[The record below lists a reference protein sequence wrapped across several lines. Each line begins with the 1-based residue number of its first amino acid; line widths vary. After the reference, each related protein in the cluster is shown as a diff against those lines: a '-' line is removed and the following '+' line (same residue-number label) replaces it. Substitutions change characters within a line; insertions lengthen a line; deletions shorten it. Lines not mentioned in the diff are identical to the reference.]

1 MAKQHEV
8 AADWREVSPDTLPT
22 ETRRLYDEYKEAQR
36 FAASQREAF
45 ESAMSDIAALP
56 SGSRLAFG
64 YRFGKLSIAVIP
76 DDKPAKRPVAA
87 PASLADFL
95 RCAALTGARS

>member
-8 AADWREVSPDTLPT
+8 QADWREVSPDTLPDDI
-22 ETRRLYDEYKEAQR
+22 RRLYDDYKEAQR
-36 FAASQREAF
+36 YAASQREAF
-45 ESAMSDIAALP
+45 ETRMASVAALP

-76 DDKPAKRPVAA
+76 DDKPTRQATKA

-95 RCAALTGARS
+95 AAQRLTGSRS

>member
-8 AADWREVSPDTLPT
+8 QADWREVSPDTLPT
-22 ETRRLYDEYKEAQR
+22 ETRKLYDDYKEAQR
-36 FAASQREAF
+36 YAASQREAF
-45 ESAMSDIAALP
+45 EAAMSSIAACP
-56 SGSRLAFG
+56 QGQRLAFG

-76 DDKPAKRPVAA
+76 DDKPARRPASA

-95 RCAALTGARS
+95 AAQRLTGARS